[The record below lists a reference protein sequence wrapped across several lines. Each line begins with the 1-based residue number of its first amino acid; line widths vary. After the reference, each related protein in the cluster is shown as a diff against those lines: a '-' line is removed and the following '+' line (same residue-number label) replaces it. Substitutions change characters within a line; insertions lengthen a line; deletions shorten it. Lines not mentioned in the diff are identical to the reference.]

1 MTSGND
7 SRGRDS
13 VRRLT
18 AVLMLLACSPGAPTP
33 LVAGQDACEF
43 CRMAITDVRFGG
55 EVVLATGRHHTF
67 DSIEC
72 LASFLAAEED
82 PSRVRSVWVS
92 DFEQRKLVEA
102 ASAVFVRGGSLRSPM
117 GRELVAVAAGADT
130 AALRA
135 RYGGEVLSWQA
146 VRESARVPFPS
157 ERPDARAASATDSTA
172 R

>member
-1 MTSGND
+1 MRHGND
-7 SRGRDS
+7 VHPYDS

-18 AVLMLLACSPGAPTP
+18 AVLMLLACSKGAPPP

-55 EVVLATGRHHTF
+55 EVVTTSGRHYTF

-72 LASFLAAEED
+72 LASFLAAEPE
-82 PSRVRSVWVS
+82 PSRVGSVWVS
-92 DFEQRKLVEA
+92 DFEQRRLVDA

-117 GRELVAVAAGADT
+117 GRELVAFGAGTDT
-130 AALRA
+130 AALRT
-135 RYGGEVLSWQA
+135 RYGGALLSWDA
-146 VRESARVPFPS
+146 IRDSARVAYPA
-157 ERPDARAASATDSTA
+157 ERADAHAAADPDSTA